1 MFTWLKNLNEW
12 RKTLL
17 YIVKNYNQLV
27 IRMDELTSSHIR
39 VVNNVNEAVDVIRER
54 TGWHA
59 DVKVYQR
66 DSPNQIIVIGNYR
79 GRDYIEIFNV
89 PADDFPGVVAHCKDV
104 SRFAHRGTIDAIP
117 EMKMILE
124 KETKWWWDK

>member
-17 YIVKNYNQLV
+17 YIVKNYSQLA

-39 VVNNVNEAVDVIRER
+39 VENNVNEAVDVIRER

-59 DVKVYQR
+59 DVRAYDR
-66 DSPNQIIVIGNYR
+66 DYPNQIIVIGNYR
-79 GRDYIEIFNV
+79 GRDYIEIFNI
-89 PADDFPGVVAHCKDV
+89 PADGFRGVVEHCKDV
-104 SRFAHRGTIDAIP
+104 SRFARRGTIDAMP
-117 EMKMILE
+117 EMKAVID

>member
-17 YIVKNYNQLV
+17 YIVKNYSQLA

-39 VVNNVNEAVDVIRER
+39 VENNVNEAVDVIRER

-59 DVKVYQR
+59 DVRAYER
-66 DSPNQIIVIGNYR
+66 DYPNQIIVIGNYR
-79 GRDYIEIFNV
+79 GRDYI
-89 PADDFPGVVAHCKDV
+89 
-104 SRFAHRGTIDAIP
+104 
-117 EMKMILE
+117 
-124 KETKWWWDK
+124 